1 MEELL
6 LRYIEGKTSVEEDA
20 TVEKW
25 MQESEDNRKLMR
37 NVQRISFAAEMA
49 QVASEVDEEE
59 ELRLLHSKMDGSKMS
74 SGKRRHAAIGRWM
87 QRVAAVMFIPLLGGW
102 LYLYLTREPKMVPQM
117 MEVKTSPGMTAKV
130 TLPDSTVVVLNS
142 SSVLTYSSLFT
153 GETREVKLSGEAF
166 FSVKKD
172 EKKRFVV
179 HTPHGTSAVVYGTE
193 FNIDAYEGSREV
205 LTTLVEGKVGFSFPN
220 SGIKKEVVLAPGQK
234 LTYDIG
240 QESIKLVKANVD
252 VETSWKDGRLYFYN
266 TPLEQALRSLGKR
279 YGVEFILRKES
290 LKKNSFTG
298 VFVNQRLD
306 RILEH
311 FSLASG
317 YRFRY
322 IKDKNINREKQIIEV
337 Y

>member
-1 MEELL
+1 M
-6 LRYIEGKTSVEEDA
+6 EEDA

-59 ELRLLHSKMDGSKMS
+59 ELRLLHSKMSG
-74 SGKRRHAAIGRWM
+74 GKRRHAAIGRWM
-87 QRVAAVMFIPLLGGW
+87 QRVAAEMYIQLLGGW

-179 HTPHGTSAVVYGTE
+179 HTPHGT
-193 FNIDAYEGSREV
+193 
-205 LTTLVEGKVGFSFPN
+205 
-220 SGIKKEVVLAPGQK
+220 
-234 LTYDIG
+234 
-240 QESIKLVKANVD
+240 
-252 VETSWKDGRLYFYN
+252 
-266 TPLEQALRSLGKR
+266 
-279 YGVEFILRKES
+279 
-290 LKKNSFTG
+290 
-298 VFVNQRLD
+298 
-306 RILEH
+306 
-311 FSLASG
+311 
-317 YRFRY
+317 
-322 IKDKNINREKQIIEV
+322 
-337 Y
+337 